1 MVYCQ
6 QKAAL
11 YIDNKNIT
19 EFTRQANNTKKG
31 KKYLT
36 ISFHHT
42 NDYAPPTPPP
52 LPSNETVT

>member
-11 YIDNKNIT
+11 YLDNRNLT
-19 EFTRQANNTKKG
+19 EFTRQANNTKKV
-31 KKYLT
+31 KKYLM

-42 NDYAPPTPPP
+42 NDYAPPPK
-52 LPSNETVT
+52 PSNETVTWT